1 MIFSNEYQKNV
12 TLKLITWITFNK
24 NSKGLWIIVASIW
37 NMIPNKELYDL
48 DLIGF
53 G

>member
-1 MIFSNEYQKNV
+1 MKQDKMS
-12 TLKLITWITFNK
+12 WDK

-53 G
+53 GWNVKMKLKMG